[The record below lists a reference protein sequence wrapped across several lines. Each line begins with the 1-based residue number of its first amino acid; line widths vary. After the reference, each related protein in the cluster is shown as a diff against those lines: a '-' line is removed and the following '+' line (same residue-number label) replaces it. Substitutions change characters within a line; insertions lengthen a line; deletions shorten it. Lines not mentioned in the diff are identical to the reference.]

1 MAGGSCLAGLGCGE
15 GTGLIPAWK
24 VDGELT
30 WLVSSWK
37 GVGLNVGDPGP
48 VGLPVV
54 FFCFFSL
61 FASCSSLVLKSVSG
75 LLFLI
80 SSDCSSLKGFL
91 GVEYAGS
98 SRAFALVVGSGILLL
113 RS

>member
-1 MAGGSCLAGLGCGE
+1 MAGVV
-15 GTGLIPAWK
+15 PA
-24 VDGELT
+24 
-30 WLVSSWK
+30 WK
-37 GVGLNVGDPGP
+37 GVGLSIGEPGP
-48 VGLPVV
+48 GGVPFAFLGFLD
-54 FFCFFSL
+54 L
-61 FASCSSLVLKSVSG
+61 FASCSSLVLKKDSG

-80 SSDCSSLKGFL
+80 SSDCSSREGFL